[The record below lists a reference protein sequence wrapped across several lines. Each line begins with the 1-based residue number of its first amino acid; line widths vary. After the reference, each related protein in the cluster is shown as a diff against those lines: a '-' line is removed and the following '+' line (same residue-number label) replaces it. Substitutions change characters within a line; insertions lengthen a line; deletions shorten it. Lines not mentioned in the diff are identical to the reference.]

1 MSPTTWDSPPRLRLL
16 VATDDADAHFAAA
29 VALCERARA
38 RPYLAWTHHDWARAL
53 LAQGRNGEAREHAEA
68 AVAIAEEVGMSGPD
82 GPLPFA
88 RQVLGS

>member
-38 RPYLAWTHHDWARAL
+38 RPYSAWTHHDWARAL
-53 LAQGRNGEAREHAEA
+53 LAQGRDGEAREHAEA
-68 AVAIAEEVGMSGPD
+68 AVSIAEEVGMSGPD

-88 RQVLGS
+88 RKVLGG